1 MLNLNEIPSW
11 LINLE
16 LEDINFIKKFILYSG
31 SLKDL
36 AKEYDITNPTM
47 RIRLDKLIEKI
58 KMYDDSNID
67 PYIEKIKILAL
78 DNKIDLDTAKSLI
91 NEYRKVRKKYDNR

>member
-1 MLNLNEIPSW
+1 
-11 LINLE
+11 
-16 LEDINFIKKFILYSG
+16 
-31 SLKDL
+31 
-36 AKEYDITNPTM
+36 M